1 MQAGAQA
8 TDIARVIQL
17 SVAPVFLISGVGA
30 LLAVMSSRLA
40 RLVDRA
46 RVLEAAISAA
56 DEGGQARIREELQV
70 LSRRSKLIY
79 RAITL
84 GTDLRAA
91 DLLRHR
97 IALHQRAR
105 ALSDQ
110 QGRRRAVHRRDAGPD
125 LGAALFPARSISG
138 DARVTNWRMKYPR
151 EKIFFVCTGPRCS
164 NPDRGEERGEVIRE
178 D

>member
-1 MQAGAQA
+1 MQAGTQA

-56 DEGGQARIREELQV
+56 GEDGQARIREELHV

-84 GTDLRAA
+84 GTTCALLICFVIASLFISALGHYPISKVVGGLFIAAMLALILALLFFLREVFLAT
-91 DLLRHR
+91 
-97 IALHQRAR
+97 R
-105 ALSDQ
+105 AL
-110 QGRRRAVHRRDAGPD
+110 RI
-125 LGAALFPARSISG
+125 GA
-138 DARVTNWRMKYPR
+138 
-151 EKIFFVCTGPRCS
+151 
-164 NPDRGEERGEVIRE
+164 
-178 D
+178 